1 MGGCVK
7 SMDKESSTYRDTP
20 GHNRATVSV
29 ATARHDEAVWPFPG
43 WSPRFWLVA
52 AVWVA
57 TIAVVSALIDDRA
70 AAWVG
75 RTIPVPKLMTL
86 FNVMKAPGH
95 FAFTLLIAA
104 ALALW
109 HRGRWRAA
117 AFLCLSGIVSG
128 VLCGLLKWGV
138 GRTRPLHKVPA
149 FDLQPFRGGL
159 VGLLHGDNLSFPSG
173 HTCLA
178 FASAAALSVL
188 LPRGRVA
195 FFGVALIVATERV
208 LQGSHYASDVVAAAG
223 LGVLSTYIV
232 WFACDRLFPSR
243 SAAGALSTEG

>member
-1 MGGCVK
+1 
-7 SMDKESSTYRDTP
+7 MDKESSNYETTFGRNGQAASGAAARFD
-20 GHNRATVSV
+20 RA
-29 ATARHDEAVWPFPG
+29 AWPFPG
-43 WSPRFWLVA
+43 WSVRFWLGA
-52 AVWVA
+52 AAWVA
-57 TIAVVSALIDDRA
+57 VLAIVSPLADDRA

-86 FNVMKAPGH
+86 FDVMKAPGH
-95 FAFTLLIAA
+95 FVFTLLIAA

-128 VLCGLLKWGV
+128 ALCGLLKWGV
-138 GRTRPLHKVPA
+138 GRTRPLHKIPA

-178 FASAAALSVL
+178 FASAAALAVL
-188 LPRGRVA
+188 LPRWRVV
-195 FFGVALIVATERV
+195 FFGVALIVAAERI
-208 LQGSHYASDVVAAAG
+208 LQGSHYAGDVVAAAG

-243 SAAGALSTEG
+243 SAGALSTEG